1 MSPRKFVSR
10 LVGGNTSLRLLATAC
25 GLVLM
30 LQMFSANALA
40 QGCHF
45 DLNNPVCIPD
55 NESGPVGPAQPVYWS
70 AIAVSP
76 TTLRSGTS
84 HGQNSEAEAKQLAL
98 KNCATAASDCEL
110 VNWGYNLCFG
120 LAVNRATHSYGQDYA
135 RSRAEAGTKALARC
149 NTLGTKGCV
158 VQASPCASDD
168 VRWPSPLPLPSS
180 SSAKSSKVDPHTIG
194 TWEISMNP
202 GRWVWEIG
210 TSGTY
215 EFHSESLEKAP
226 SHAGTFSASDG
237 NWSLQ
242 STDGYTDSGTYKF
255 VPPNSLVAT
264 GRLGTATWH
273 RTN

>member
-1 MSPRKFVSR
+1 
-10 LVGGNTSLRLLATAC
+10 
-25 GLVLM
+25 
-30 LQMFSANALA
+30 LA

-98 KNCATAASDCEL
+98 KNCATAASDCEM